1 MKYIRTSSLKRLFSL
16 NKRHSF
22 DEEIPTKDCEFVH
35 EISSKEN
42 LQRPT
47 WKCFSYQEIFDATN
61 GFSPGTYIYIHFFF
75 SKKIVSCLMG
85 CLFLSIFVAENMVG
99 KGGYAEVYRGIL
111 SEDGQA
117 IAVKVLTRLGSSS
130 SNDSER
136 KEKEFLTEI
145 GTLGHVCHRN
155 VTALLGCCI
164 DNGLY
169 LIFQFSSKGS
179 VASVLHGII
188 CLSLNLSDL
197 FISIERKRND
207 FYHFQMTNLRPW
219 TGKQGIRLQ
228 LEQPKVFI
236 ICTKAVPEELFIE
249 TSKLQMFY

>member
-1 MKYIRTSSLKRLFSL
+1 
-16 NKRHSF
+16 
-22 DEEIPTKDCEFVH
+22 
-35 EISSKEN
+35 
-42 LQRPT
+42 
-47 WKCFSYQEIFDATN
+47 
-61 GFSPGTYIYIHFFF
+61 
-75 SKKIVSCLMG
+75 
-85 CLFLSIFVAENMVG
+85 MVG

-188 CLSLNLSDL
+188 CLSTFQTFL
-197 FISIERKRND
+197 FPLKEKRND